1 MRRFFEKECANF
13 QPNFLPNVKRKTG
26 SLTALDDSEDKNKK
40 YGTNKSDREM
50 AGINCLSIYLKISK
64 FIFPMF
70 SI

>member
-40 YGTNKSDREM
+40 YGTNKSDR
-50 AGINCLSIYLKISK
+50 GNGWY
-64 FIFPMF
+64 
-70 SI
+70 